1 MPARSNRK
9 VSETKTVHATR
20 SHRGRLTGTAH
31 KKPVSSDQASGEET
45 VQVNDKY
52 TGGGP
57 PPAVDP
63 SEHFQH
69 QTGG

>member
-9 VSETKTVHATR
+9 VTKPTTVHATKSR
-20 SHRGRLTGTAH
+20 RGRLTGATH
-31 KKPVSSDQASGEET
+31 RKPVSSDQAPGEET

>member
-1 MPARSNRK
+1 MTEAEKVNAARH
-9 VSETKTVHATR
+9 V
-20 SHRGRLTGTAH
+20 RGPRNGASH
-31 KKPVSSDQASGEET
+31 KKAVSSDQAPGEET

-63 SEHFQH
+63 AEHFQH

>member
-1 MPARSNRK
+1 MAPATGHSQRFQQFLGYGKGRPHVLK
-9 VSETKTVHATR
+9 VTLNHST
-20 SHRGRLTGTAH
+20 
-31 KKPVSSDQASGEET
+31 SDQAPGEET

-57 PPAVDP
+57 PPDP
-63 SEHFQH
+63 GQSENGQH